1 MSCSSTEQANSGMR
15 NRNRIEIIGDILK
28 AANGG
33 NATRSKLTY
42 KTFLSY
48 AQMKEYP
55 SVLTEKDLIRYDE
68 DTQTFKTTEKGLSF
82 LDTYNLIGDMI
93 KEQRQRQSRL

>member
-1 MSCSSTEQANSGMR
+1 MR
-15 NRNRIEIIGDILK
+15 NRSGIEIISDILK

-48 AQMKEYP
+48 AQRKEYLG
-55 SVLTEKDLIRYDE
+55 VLTEKDLIRYDE

-82 LDTYNLIGDMI
+82 LDTYNQIGDMI
-93 KEQRQRQSRL
+93 KEQRQQQPRQ